1 MANKISFIQDFSV
14 DVRKTNAVLIPA
26 HATKIGVMIPAITD
40 GDVTIEVYESG
51 TTAIEDIAAAS
62 LLASA
67 DTDWNPVL
75 DQDDGDDVVICA
87 SGKDPGFID
96 ITEYVGA
103 LKEQY
108 IRFLIAADQAADST
122 WWLYFK

>member
-1 MANKISFIQDFSV
+1 MANKRSFIQDYSV
-14 DVRKTNAVLIPA
+14 DVRKTDAVFIPA
-26 HATKIGVMIPAITD
+26 HATKVGVMIPDLTA
-40 GDVTIEVYESG
+40 GDITIEVYESG
-51 TTAIEDIAAAS
+51 TTAIADITSAS

-87 SGKDPGFID
+87 NGKDPGFVD

-108 IRFLIAADQAADST
+108 IRFVVAGDQDSDTT
-122 WWLYFK
+122 WWLYFS